1 MSNSHHHINVIKKE
15 FTAGVSPSETLSAV
29 KVPKN
34 QVVLSGVDVNGG
46 GIAKLNSAVVDDNG
60 ALSTTDSTNVAV
72 LSNINTKLG
81 EIETNLHTLPNG
93 TGNTAGENLSAINT
107 NVIATNSKL
116 ATIETDI
123 EATNTFLADIDNVLD
138 NSLLKQTSLET
149 KLGSIETDIEAT
161 NTKLTDIDTVLDNS
175 LLKQTSLETKLGT
188 IETDIEA
195 TNTKLGTIETD
206 IEATNTK
213 LTDIDT
219 VLDNSLIQQTA
230 INTNLG
236 KITRG
241 SATITAGGDDLQQV
255 LLYGKNGSNNNLEPL
270 ETIGDRLITHN
281 IQLAP
286 SGPSTPTS
294 LSRIAIYGQ
303 TNDSS
308 SFGNIRIDSDG
319 NLKIVDLKPK
329 TATAVVSSQSVN
341 ASATH
346 TSGEIDMRNVSHFGL
361 AGLWTGGFDIE
372 IEVSNTSGG
381 TYYPYTSGSL
391 DGASGK
397 IVNSSTI
404 GIPPISPVA
413 NFPFPYMKIK
423 ATNQDGANPQ
433 TITNLTMYKTQ

>member
-15 FTAGVSPSETLSAV
+15 YSTTNPSETLSAV
-29 KVPKN
+29 KVGKN
-34 QVVLSGVDVNGG
+34 QVVLSGVDSNGNNPTKINSVVVNTNGDVAVSNASFG
-46 GIAKLNSAVVDDNG
+46 HLNSISTK
-60 ALSTTDSTNVAV
+60 LSTVNTN
-72 LSNINTKLG
+72 LG
-81 EIETNLHTLPNG
+81 TIETDI
-93 TGNTAGENLSAINT
+93 E
-107 NVIATNSKL
+107 ATNTKL

-123 EATNTFLADIDNVLD
+123 EATNTFLADIDGVLD
-138 NSLLKQTSLET
+138 NSL
-149 KLGSIETDIEAT
+149 
-161 NTKLTDIDTVLDNS
+161 V
-175 LLKQTSLETKLGT
+175 KQTSLETKLGT

-241 SATITAGGDDLQQV
+241 SGTIATGGNDLQQV

-308 SFGNIRIDSDG
+308 SFGNLRIDSDG

-329 TATAVVSSQSVN
+329 TTVDIFTSQSVN
-341 ASATH
+341 AGANVEVSD
-346 TSGEIDMRNVSHFGL
+346 IDMRNVSHFGL
-361 AGLWTGGFDIE
+361 AGLWTDGFDIE
-372 IEVSNTSGG
+372 LQVSNTSGG
-381 TYYPYTSGSL
+381 TYYPYSTGSL
-391 DGASGK
+391 DATTGRAT
-397 IVNSSTI
+397 NSTSA

-423 ATNQDGANPQ
+423 ATNQDVSNPQ
-433 TITNLTMYKTQ
+433 TITKLTMYKTQ